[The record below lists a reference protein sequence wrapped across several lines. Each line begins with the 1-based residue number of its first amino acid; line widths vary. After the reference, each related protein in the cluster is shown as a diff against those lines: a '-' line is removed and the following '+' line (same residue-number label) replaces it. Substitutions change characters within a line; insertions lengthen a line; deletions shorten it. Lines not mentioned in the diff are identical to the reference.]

1 MSDAT
6 LLDGVIGGLEQT
18 RRRLLRVAPR
28 SSHPRK
34 VAAIIKETEGL
45 LAKLQALRAE
55 GAGREPEAN

>member
-1 MSDAT
+1 MIDTT

-18 RRRLLRVAPR
+18 RRRLLRVGPR
-28 SSHPRK
+28 SSHPRE
-34 VAAIIKETEGL
+34 VATIVKETEGL